1 MKPEYMRRVFRFFLL
16 TFAEK
21 QNFMIGKEDMAGDLN
36 YVKDKEP
43 KTLWNKIG
51 PFVKLREYLA
61 KNITPDVYA
70 NERGLK
76 TKIMEFFGQDVPKAN
91 VDDFSQNLWLRFLN
105 QPNNLKEEN
114 GTVRIPDN
122 IKAIISDRINGG
134 WEKMAKKYG
143 KELNSLDKKIID
155 ASAVGKDVSDLEE
168 RRTATNKKLK
178 MVEEG
183 MDLLKKA
190 RTGEHQV
197 FNEYNFM
204 PDAYGDLT
212 DLSGL
217 SSFTMYRDDRGRMV
231 VKDKYDFYSGD
242 QPLDVGIVTKTL
254 DTIGY
259 PFEILDYVEDKNPN
273 EGDTPDRILLRSV
286 VNSKNDLDKKMEIK
300 PKKKDGG
307 SSKPEIDWNRFRSEY
322 ENMERV
328 GKGTHRTMDVEGLG
342 MIYDALYNKGFN
354 QRQIEAVLGNIIEE
368 SGGNPYAVADSGEFK
383 GLFQESD
390 KRYPPKEFKKD
401 QERFEGNKR
410 GYINYMIDRFY
421 DHIQDAGKYSI
432 KGTKYNKAI
441 HAVNEFM
448 SEDPNTDYSYPLVYA
463 FEAPSDKKGTYRNR
477 KKVSELI
484 SQSYVSRD
492 IDDKQ
497 EGKTFV
503 DYALG
508 VKNDLE
514 LQDPLVTSRDEAFR
528 EARRRGLTEFTWG
541 GKRYNTKMKADG
553 GPTYE
558 YIASKDNMSVGKPGI
573 NENIS
578 HAVRPNEGI
587 DITEVIAGGVPG
599 IGDVM
604 DIKDMY
610 DSAIDKDAVGMMIAA
625 SGLIPFVGGISKKAM
640 NAKRAVKN
648 LTSRDKE
655 LLKSFPEY
663 AKPASPLGESWEN
676 HKRRLFSGAYRRL
689 TGMDLP
695 SVHGEPDR
703 KILDTKIKN
712 WNDKEVFDD
721 LKYSIG
727 DEYTDD
733 EIRGILED
741 MDGYGMIA
749 GHIVKAKNA
758 DEFVDNFLKNNPGL
772 TKEDLINSIKSHETE
787 HIVHYPDEGATKKNG
802 FDMDKL
808 GDDEELKDYFKDSR
822 FTEMAARGTQI
833 KNYFGLTNDSQIV
846 TPEMLEYAKNNY
858 VKDYGIDNDMTGF
871 FDTIVDYDKAAR
883 WITEHASVGLGAYY
897 IGDRIG
903 NPKNEKKRNG
913 GKTMNLSME
922 KRRFPSRKFMY
933 FYENDKPE
941 PDRDMNKRLRYRYI
955 SSKKEPIRE
964 KRDFILDDITIDD
977 ENIILDDFRIG
988 GSVQDKQR
996 QAYKYFTEERG
1007 MSQIQ
1012 ALAIIG
1018 NLMAESGMQET
1029 TRGDDDTSY
1038 GIQQWHKERK
1048 GKLFDYSKKK
1058 GHSEPS
1064 FQDQL
1069 EFLAD
1074 EYEGKTG
1081 YSNFLYQSRGKKG
1094 PGYYNYSRQDFQDAP
1109 GLYDAVVAWNQGA
1122 GRPHKSVIRNDVRY
1136 NEALKAAKNIGIDVE
1151 DVAPTYGQMGFDS
1164 SLFEATGLE
1173 HPSVESPVQ
1182 NQPGQEQGLDTE
1194 QYMQQQFQSW
1204 VETYGKDIA
1213 AHITSV
1219 IGSRDDKESQSVDDQ
1234 QRQYRQYME
1243 DSEEEKRRKLISQI
1257 LPNIQL
1263 KIKGV
1268 TQVDG
1273 AAGGRG

>member
-1 MKPEYMRRVFRFFLL
+1 
-16 TFAEK
+16 
-21 QNFMIGKEDMAGDLN
+21 MAGDLT

-61 KNITPDVYA
+61 NNITPDVYA
-70 NERGLK
+70 NEEGLK

-114 GTVRIPDN
+114 GSVRIPDN
-122 IKAIISDRINGG
+122 IKAVISDRINGG
-134 WEKMAKKYG
+134 WEKMAKKYE

-155 ASAVGKDVSDLEE
+155 RSAVGKDVSDLEE
-168 RRTATNKKLK
+168 RRTVTGKKLK
-178 MVEEG
+178 IVEEG
-183 MDLLKKA
+183 MDLLRKA

-231 VKDKYDFYSGD
+231 VKDKYDFYSSD
-242 QPLDVGIVTKTL
+242 QPLGVGLVTKTL
-254 DTIGY
+254 DAIGY

-273 EGDTPDRILLRSV
+273 EGDTPDRILLRSI

-300 PKKKDGG
+300 PKKQDGG

-322 ENMERV
+322 QNMERV
-328 GKGTHRTMDVEGLG
+328 GNGTHRTMDVEGLG
-342 MIYDALYNKGFN
+342 MIYDALYDKGFN

-368 SGGNPYAVADSGEFK
+368 SGGNPYAVADSGGFK

-390 KRYPPKEFKKD
+390 KRYPPQEFEKD
-401 QERFEGNKR
+401 KERFKGNKR

-421 DHIQDAGKYSI
+421 DHVQDAGKYSI
-432 KGTKYNKAI
+432 KGTKYDKAI

-448 SEDPNTDYSYPLVYA
+448 SEDPDTDYSYPLVYA
-463 FEAPSDKKGTYRNR
+463 FEAPSDKKGTYQNR
-477 KKVSELI
+477 KKVSDLI
-484 SQSYVSRD
+484 SQSYVSQD
-492 IDDKQ
+492 ADDKQ

-514 LQDPLVTSRDEAFR
+514 LQDPLTTSRDEAFR

-558 YIASKDNMSVGKPGI
+558 YIASKDNTSIGKPGI
-573 NENIS
+573 NENVS
-578 HAVRPNEGI
+578 HAVKSNKGI
-587 DITEVIAGGVPG
+587 DITEVIAGGIPG
-599 IGDVM
+599 VGDVM
-604 DIKDMY
+604 DVVDLKRSIEDGDDLGVILSLAGMVPVVGGLATPYRRIIKDRR
-610 DSAIDKDAVGMMIAA
+610 K
-625 SGLIPFVGGISKKAM
+625 FISE
-640 NAKRAVKN
+640 
-648 LTSRDKE
+648 LKE
-655 LLKSFPEY
+655 SLGQLPDY
-663 AKPASPLGESWEN
+663 AKPNSPISKSWINHRSRLVGGNFKRKTGFDPVIDFDENDIFDPHMFPDKDFNIYDMNDDFSMEMLANKLGYKYDSVFKDKVKNMKKDRSSMFVMHDNGES
-676 HKRRLFSGAYRRL
+676 S
-689 TGMDLP
+689 
-695 SVHGEPDR
+695 
-703 KILDTKIKN
+703 
-712 WNDKEVFDD
+712 
-721 LKYSIG
+721 
-727 DEYTDD
+727 
-733 EIRGILED
+733 ILEGNWD
-741 MDGYGMIA
+741 ESYDRNPAFRTKDGRKAAYSHEID
-749 GHIVKAKNA
+749 HIVGYPSSSP
-758 DEFVDNFLKNNPGL
+758 FDN
-772 TKEDLINSIKSHETE
+772 
-787 HIVHYPDEGATKKNG
+787 NG
-802 FDMDKL
+802 FSFDNMSDKV
-808 GDDEELKDYFKDSR
+808 KDYFGR
-822 FTEMAARGTQI
+822 NNGTEISARGSQI
-833 KNYFGLTNDSQIV
+833 KDYFGLTSPRQEV
-846 TPEMLEYAKNNY
+846 TESMLKYAKDHY
-858 VKDYGIDNDMTGF
+858 IDDYGINNNMDVF
-871 FDTIVDYDKAAR
+871 FNSISDYKKAAK
-883 WITEHASVGLGAYY
+883 WISENASVGLGLYMLPKF
-897 IGDRIG
+897 IKEEDEKMKREGGDVW
-903 NPKNEKKRNG
+903 K
-913 GKTMNLSME
+913 
-922 KRRFPSRKFMY
+922 
-933 FYENDKPE
+933 
-941 PDRDMNKRLRYRYI
+941 
-955 SSKKEPIRE
+955 
-964 KRDFILDDITIDD
+964 DITI
-977 ENIILDDFRIG
+977 DDFRIG

-1007 MSQIQ
+1007 MSKIQ

-1018 NLMAESGMQET
+1018 NLMAESGMIET

-1048 GKLFDYSKKK
+1048 GKLFDYAKKK

-1136 NEALKAAKNIGIDVE
+1136 QKVLEAAKNIGVDVE
-1151 DVAPTYGQMGFDS
+1151 DVAPTYGQMGFDNS
-1164 SLFEATGLE
+1164 ISESTGLE
-1173 HPSVESPVQ
+1173 LPSVEVQ
-1182 NQPGQEQGLDTE
+1182 AQSQSRPEQGVDTE

-1204 VETYGKDIA
+1204 VDTYGKDIA
-1213 AHITSV
+1213 AHIASV
-1219 IGSRDDKESQSVDDQ
+1219 IGNEEDHGIQSQEDQ

-1243 DSEEEKRRKLISQI
+1243 DSEEEKRRRLISQI

-1268 TQVDG
+1268 TQVGTATGD
-1273 AAGGRG
+1273 RD